1 MGRNFLHL
9 GRVDQASAGHHD
21 PLHLGKVLALLH
33 KGLAH
38 HSIGL
43 LDGACVTGHR
53 LFDSKGCQSK
63 IQRFQFRV
71 TIRDSIGM
79 GS

>member
-1 MGRNFLHL
+1 MGSNFLHL

-21 PLHLGKVLALLH
+21 SLYLGKVLTLLH

-38 HSIGL
+38 HGIGL
-43 LDGACVTGHR
+43 LDGTCVTGNC
-53 LFDSKGCQSK
+53 LFYRKRCQCK
-63 IQRFQFRV
+63 IQCFQLRIA
-71 TIRDSIGM
+71 IRNLIGM